1 MIGFNCAEKYGICK
15 EEFMTEEELEK
26 IANEALMIIAGFAF
40 TPGED
45 SFIQVL
51 NLYNPDETC

>member
-1 MIGFNCAEKYGICK
+1 
-15 EEFMTEEELEK
+15 MTEEELEK
-26 IANEALMIIAGFAF
+26 IANEAPMIIAGFAF